1 MVADITTK
9 TKALIDD
16 LKAVCASYGLGNS
29 GDEYKIIT
37 QAFLYK
43 YLNDKFA
50 HEVKKL
56 DPKLAKAE
64 DWEKEVAKY
73 SEKDYAKLLHRLGPD
88 CAKLERDHTLTYL
101 YGQQNRDEF
110 AKLFDR
116 LFIF

>member
-1 MVADITTK
+1 MVSEITTK

-37 QAFLYK
+37 QTFLYK

-56 DPKLAKAE
+56 APKLAKAE
-64 DWEKEVAKY
+64 DWEQEVAKY
-73 SEKDYAKLLHRLGPD
+73 SDAQWTRLRPRIGMLFQES
-88 CAKLERDHTLTYL
+88 A
-101 YGQQNRDEF
+101 
-110 AKLFDR
+110 LFDSIDVGENVAYGLR
-116 LFIF
+116 